1 MSCLFK
7 YYVNILGGGWG
18 SWPKLIMLTQG
29 GWGVWNNGKHGYII
43 LAHSPIYLRRM
54 NEAVSVECYT
64 FPLVVMTSIDPSCKY
79 FLIIDHQ
86 FDYYNDAKPH
96 QGKYLFW
103 VLLEND
109 LYVVGEKPLG
119 FGMVTIEIDDDI
131 ILEAGTVQELMKRY
145 RAFSEQSSHR
155 I

>member
-7 YYVNILGGGWG
+7 YYVSILGGVGG
-18 SWPKLIMLTQG
+18 PGPCLLCLHRG
-29 GWGVWNNGKHGYII
+29 GWGVCNHGKHPYVV
-43 LAHSPIYLRRM
+43 LAHSLIYLRRM

-86 FDYYNDAKPH
+86 FDYHNDAKPH
-96 QGKYLFW
+96 QGKYLFR

-119 FGMVTIEIDDDI
+119 HGSRVDEEI
-131 ILEAGTVQELMKRY
+131 
-145 RAFSEQSSHR
+145 
-155 I
+155 